1 MEIEVR
7 HEGYDDVIRV
17 SDVRLVREVLDN
29 PYLLVWSLK
38 GKVGDEWEH
47 IAMAMPDKEEKI
59 LKWLKVFREAD
70 YYWRCTREV
79 PVVQVNRGREIV
91 LEEKVERF
99 VKEKNLWDK
108 YWRG

>member
-7 HEGYDDVIRV
+7 YEGYDDAIQI
-17 SDVRLVREVLDN
+17 SDVRLIRETLEN

-47 IAMAMPDKEEKI
+47 IASAMPDKEERI
-59 LKWLKVFREAD
+59 LRWLKVFREAD
-70 YYWRCTREV
+70 YYYRCTREV
-79 PVVQVNRGREIV
+79 PIVQVKRDREIV
-91 LEEKVERF
+91 LEEKVAKW

-108 YWRG
+108 YWG

>member
-7 HEGYDDVIRV
+7 YEGYDVVRRI
-17 SDVRLVREVLDN
+17 SDVRLIRETLDN

-38 GKVGDEWEH
+38 GKVGDEWER
-47 IAMAMPDKEEKI
+47 IAMAMPNKEEKI

-70 YYWRCTREV
+70 YYHLCTREV
-79 PVVQVNRGREIV
+79 PVVQVKRDREIV
-91 LEEKVERF
+91 LEEKVSKW

-108 YWRG
+108 YWG